1 MLCEKFKLENL
12 ELMGAFNAKQKEQLT
27 ARQRKRLLDRGF
39 KGIPEPEDP
48 EAPPEVDEEIMND
61 PEEFE
66 KGEQDLK
73 DLKAVIDVK
82 KGLIMDGNWRAPIVD
97 DFGFDEEGEAKEAPE
112 VEYALPDLLKQ
123 SRRMPEIVVILK
135 CKEDAAVARNFADD
149 EE

>member
-39 KGIPEPEDP
+39 KGIAEPEDP

-97 DFGFDEEGEAKEAPE
+97 DFG
-112 VEYALPDLLKQ
+112 
-123 SRRMPEIVVILK
+123 STRRVRPRRPLRLNTLFPT
-135 CKEDAAVARNFADD
+135 CSSSPAACPRSS
-149 EE
+149 